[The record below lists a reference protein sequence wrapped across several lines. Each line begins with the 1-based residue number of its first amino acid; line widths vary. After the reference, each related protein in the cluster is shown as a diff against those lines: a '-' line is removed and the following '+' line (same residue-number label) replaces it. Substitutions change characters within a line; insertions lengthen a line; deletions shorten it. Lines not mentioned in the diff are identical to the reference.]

1 MIYVFKTSVETKKA
15 VEIITAQLN
24 EFIPNSE
31 WNFDLED
38 CDNILRVVSN
48 EVTAQQIIDF
58 INELEYEC
66 LELE

>member
-1 MIYVFKTSVETKKA
+1 MFKNLFS
-15 VEIITAQLN
+15 
-24 EFIPNSE
+24 FIPNSE

-38 CDNILRVVSN
+38 CDTILRLVSN